1 MNSHI
6 YSEKP
11 FINNSN
17 ESSNLTEAEDMK
29 LYSKKNPRFNRMKR
43 RQIILR
49 TQKIPKIKALILIVI
64 YWKIRMA
71 PGKTKLV

>member
-49 TQKIPKIKALILIVI
+49 T
-64 YWKIRMA
+64 
-71 PGKTKLV
+71 